1 MKNTVTNFREL
12 HTHNTPLLLPNA
24 WDAGSARVFESAGA
38 LAIATTSAGVAWT
51 LGYRDGRHLP
61 FEEVVGAVSRMVRI
75 LTIPLSVDI
84 EHGYSDNPK
93 AVVDNVMRLVDLGVA
108 GINIEDGVDDAP
120 LLAAKID
127 AIRTALSKANADLFV
142 NVRTDVILAGLV
154 QPSKQIEESI
164 MRGKLYARAG
174 ADGLFLPGI
183 HQHDEIQAVVNE
195 VSLPLNVMA
204 LPGLSNANE
213 LGKLGVRRLS
223 AGSSIS
229 QLLWEKAEQIAQ
241 KFLQN
246 GDSDLLYEESMSYP
260 HLQELFL
267 GH

>member
-1 MKNTVTNFREL
+1 MKNTVTEFRKL

-24 WDAGSARVFESAGA
+24 WDAGSARVFESSGA
-38 LAIATTSAGVAWT
+38 LAIATTSAGVAWA

-61 FEEVVGAVSRMVRI
+61 FEEVLGVVSRMVRV
-75 LTIPLSVDI
+75 LKIPLSFDI
-84 EHGYSDNPK
+84 EHGYSDSPK
-93 AVVDNVMRLVDLGVA
+93 TVADNVMRLVDLGVV
-108 GINIEDGVDDAP
+108 GINIEDGTDDAS

-127 AIRTALSKANADLFV
+127 AIRSALSRANADLFV

-174 ADGLFLPGI
+174 ADGLFLPGV
-183 HQHDEIQAVVNE
+183 HQPDEIQAVVSE

-204 LPGLSNANE
+204 LPGLVNANE

-223 AGSSIS
+223 AGSSVS
-229 QLLWEKAEQIAQ
+229 QMLWGKAEQIAQ
-241 KFLQN
+241 TFLQN
-246 GDSDLLYEESMSYP
+246 GDSDPLYEESMSYS
-260 HLQELFL
+260 HLQGLFL
-267 GH
+267 KP